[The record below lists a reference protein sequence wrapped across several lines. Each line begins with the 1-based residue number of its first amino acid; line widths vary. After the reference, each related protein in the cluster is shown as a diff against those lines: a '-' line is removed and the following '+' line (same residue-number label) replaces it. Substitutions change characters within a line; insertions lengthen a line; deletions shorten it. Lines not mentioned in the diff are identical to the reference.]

1 MSFYF
6 TVPVF
11 KWELIDYFKK
21 MYIKS
26 SATCGYILIQV
37 ISLGTEVYSE
47 VPQAK
52 ITKRK
57 SELTAISMMT
67 AVVPVKCLAIKR
79 QIMEIRYIVLTI
91 TNLVKV
97 VESMKAGI
105 GIMKIIHLIII

>member
-37 ISLGTEVYSE
+37 ISLGKEVYS
-47 VPQAK
+47 QSTIK
-52 ITKRK
+52 INFAF
-57 SELTAISMMT
+57 LN
-67 AVVPVKCLAIKR
+67 V
-79 QIMEIRYIVLTI
+79 IMVD
-91 TNLVKV
+91 
-97 VESMKAGI
+97 
-105 GIMKIIHLIII
+105 